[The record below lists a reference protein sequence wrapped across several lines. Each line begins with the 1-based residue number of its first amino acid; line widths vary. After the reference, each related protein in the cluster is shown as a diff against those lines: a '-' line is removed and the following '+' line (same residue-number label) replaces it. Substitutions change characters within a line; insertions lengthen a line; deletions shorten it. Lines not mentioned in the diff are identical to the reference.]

1 MNYQKKLEEIINLIP
16 KGKYPKLL
24 LHACCAPCSSYC
36 IEYLSHFFD
45 ITIYYYNPNIDSDEE
60 FNKRANEIEK
70 FIKEFKTRRKVN
82 YVIENYNSSDYINAV
97 KGFEK
102 EKEGG
107 KRCNICFRL
116 RLEKAAKYASTN
128 GFDYFTTTLSISPYK
143 NSELLNEIGQDLESK
158 YNIKYLYSDFK
169 KNNGYKRSIELS
181 HEYDLYRQDYCGC
194 IYSKVE
200 RDNRKMMEENK

>member
-16 KGKYPKLL
+16 NDKYPKLL

-70 FIKEFKTRRKVN
+70 FIKEFKTQRKVN

-107 KRCNICFRL
+107 KRCNICFKL
-116 RLEKAAKYASTN
+116 RLDKT
-128 GFDYFTTTLSISPYK
+128 
-143 NSELLNEIGQDLESK
+143 
-158 YNIKYLYSDFK
+158 
-169 KNNGYKRSIELS
+169 
-181 HEYDLYRQDYCGC
+181 
-194 IYSKVE
+194 
-200 RDNRKMMEENK
+200 